1 MLFSR
6 SSVIAALL
14 AGVTAAQG
22 APQLDI
28 AAIAQAGPPPEPSI
42 AINVPEQKV
51 TYDGPAVESAAAAQ
65 QSSAATSTG
74 ATKVK
79 RAACDPQWTGKG
91 SVPSPGEPMEWKW
104 RYLVSDWQ

>member
-1 MLFSR
+1 MVFSR
-6 SSVIAALL
+6 SSVIAAIL
-14 AGVTAAQG
+14 AGYVAAQG

-51 TYDGPAVESAAAAQ
+51 SYDAPAAESAAAAQ
-65 QSSAATSTG
+65 QSSATTSTA

-91 SVPSPGEPMEWKW
+91 PVPSPGELIESKW
-104 RYLVSDWQ
+104 RYIDSNWQ